1 MVSSLVLFT
10 KKEILALIPPPL
22 EYRDLK
28 KVTTTTNSAMAQHP
42 AKIFQWQRFTQDVFS
57 CNFDIDNKVY
67 EQPHFMKFEGI
78 SDEDCVCEAVSINV
92 LRPLN
97 SIGCRYSPQ
106 EEYAQYTVFP
116 HILGEPDFSEY
127 DFTDSEED
135 PKSELDSDYEPPN
148 LG

>member
-116 HILGEPDFSEY
+116 HILGEPDFVCYQINRDDINISQI
-127 DFTDSEED
+127 
-135 PKSELDSDYEPPN
+135 L
-148 LG
+148 